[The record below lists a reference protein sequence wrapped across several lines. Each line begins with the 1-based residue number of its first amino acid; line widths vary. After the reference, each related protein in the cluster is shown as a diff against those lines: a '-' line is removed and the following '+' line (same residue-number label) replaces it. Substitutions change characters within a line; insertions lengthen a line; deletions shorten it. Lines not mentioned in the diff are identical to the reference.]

1 MRRLPFIV
9 LLFLGLHAPS
19 HADPSPAGE
28 IRVIDET
35 RMAPARRTRVET
47 EFRRWAPRVYSYLG
61 VARPLPLNLVF
72 TDRIGI
78 GYYARP
84 NLYVPPSDELE
95 MLETWI
101 HELAHHATGHQSNF
115 FFKEGVATHTL
126 EALFLRENR
135 VPLGFPQYGQTNDA
149 WVQLFLARD
158 RVPPL
163 ADLMAQQRYD
173 GRSAESDFRSWQVYV
188 IAASF
193 VGWLIR
199 NEGLDAFRRVFDAES
214 LGADGTGWERRW
226 REALLRSPRVDFDP
240 AMHLPDRPRYRRYV
254 ERLRG

>member
-1 MRRLPFIV
+1 MV
-9 LLFLGLHAPS
+9 LLLLGLHAPS
-19 HADPSPAGE
+19 FAAPSPAGE

-35 RMAPARRTRVET
+35 GMAAERRARVEA
-47 EFRRWAPRVYSYLG
+47 EFRRWAPRVYDYLG
-61 VARPLPLNLVF
+61 VDRPLPLNLVF

-84 NLYVPPSDELE
+84 DLYVPPSDELE

-126 EALFLRENR
+126 EALFLRENL
-135 VPLGFPQYGQTNDA
+135 VPQGFPQYGQTNDA
-149 WVQLFLARD
+149 WVRLFLARD

-173 GRSAESDFRSWQVYV
+173 GRTAESDFRSWQVYV

-199 NEGLDAFRRVFDAES
+199 NEGLDAFQRVFDAES
-214 LGADGTGWERRW
+214 LGAEGAAWERRW
-226 REALLRSPRVDFDP
+226 REALQRSPRVDFDP
-240 AMHLPDRPRYRRYV
+240 ATHLPDRPRYRRYV